1 MRHLD
6 DSVVSK
12 LRGKAH
18 RISTIL
24 HSIYRSPRHNNK
36 TDPLDELIFII
47 LSQMTTYWS
56 FERVFDRL
64 KRVAPKW
71 ENVRA
76 MPLGRLRKVIKDAG
90 LSNQKAP
97 RIKAI
102 LKKLHTD
109 FGAATLEPLRR
120 MRSAEAEAYLKS
132 LPGVQ
137 AKTAKCVLMYSL
149 GRKVLPVDT
158 HVLRVARRLGFT
170 NATVIS
176 DRVHQEMEAIFLPSD
191 RYRFHVNA
199 LAHGR
204 SVCMARDPKCDVCV
218 LSSRCAYFLAHP
230 DSVPP
235 LVRLR

>member
-1 MRHLD
+1 M
-6 DSVVSK
+6 
-12 LRGKAH
+12 
-18 RISTIL
+18 IL
-24 HSIYRSPRHNNK
+24 HSLYKSPCHNNK
-36 TDPLDELIFII
+36 RDPLDELMFII

-56 FERVFDRL
+56 FERVYDRL
-64 KRVAPKW
+64 KHMAPSW
-71 ENVRA
+71 DTVRT
-76 MPLGRLRKVIKDAG
+76 MRLSRLKAFIKDAG

-102 LKKLHTD
+102 LEKISRD
-109 FGAATLEPLRR
+109 FGRVSLEPVRN
-120 MRSAEAEAYLKS
+120 MCSAKAEAYLKS

-170 NATVIS
+170 NASVIS
-176 DRVHQEMEAIFLPSD
+176 DRVHRELEAIFLPSD

-204 SVCMARDPKCDVCV
+204 RVCLARDPKCDVCV
-218 LSSRCAYFLAHP
+218 LSSQCAYGRVCSAEQGG
-230 DSVPP
+230 
-235 LVRLR
+235 